1 MDCDAS
7 TDDDD
12 YYEWLRAPDS
22 DEDVL
27 PDDDD
32 RAAPEPL
39 EHRLST
45 GSATNE
51 VAAIDSI
58 AVEDSLSQTLHSP
71 AARPTGAGR
80 GRDVVWTPTPDAK
93 PRRTN
98 SGGSASLPR
107 SRRSDGSSGS
117 RGERR
122 EATRV
127 MSRANERAWR
137 KTSRHARLEFAMNF
151 EGASAPLTL
160 ATARE
165 DKSAAARLRSP
176 SEDSAAAP
184 RLRSPSEDS
193 SAPAPAPER
202 PAEEEETVLD
212 LRRSATAERV
222 VAALEPARRAARVR
236 ATLQSSTLAR
246 LPPPLLSL
254 QLTSLDVSYCAN
266 LNVVAV
272 DAIAAART
280 LRSLAARHVGSGLE
294 ALPAS
299 WAALSLAR
307 LDASENRLHRWPSA
321 LFKFPLDG
329 AKTPL
334 AASLVALDLS
344 RNLLVDVP
352 ASVGCLGALEALD
365 LRDNSLATVDD
376 ALFSSPPSLRR
387 LDLSS
392 NPNLVDLP
400 PTVAAFVSRPGSS
413 LLLRDNAQLRAPPSA
428 VVAGGSDAVAKF
440 YGTLSDA
447 DAALDRQRRRAYL
460 ARRDREL
467 LRRLEAVEARANR
480 RAADP
485 RFAGDGARPPRTA
498 AAAATPRRRAS
509 PSTAA
514 ASRRSRCS
522 SSARPR
528 PPTRSRPR
536 RRARAAA
543 AAAARARRRAARAA
557 STPLASRKSSPALS
571 PLTSR
576 KSSPALSR
584 TKKPRSARAI
594 RRAASEPELAS
605 GPEPEATLGE
615 RRAAQAR
622 LDLEEARLA
631 LRRLGAGDDDGGE
644 EIEILA
650 CFCLPKTIIV
660 HKEGHPSDGKRVP
673 LNANAQLELMREVTG
688 LIEAVPSSQREIVPA
703 ARWPDDVVRALGV
716 DAAGGP
722 RGAAPRLLRPRIFH
736 FSGHN
741 ANEAWWN
748 AGGGSLLFQRD
759 VSRGGGGRGGA
770 FPETSAI
777 TPEPGEFV
785 AVLERCGDNLELCF
799 LNACASVAI
808 ARRIVHDL
816 PNVKVLCWKTAVHD
830 EAARFFAH
838 AFYTYVGDRPCV
850 DTQEAY
856 DAAVAAFKQKYVVG
870 NPHPWPRAGLERRP
884 HGVPAML
891 RGRG

>member
-93 PRRTN
+93 PRRTT

-137 KTSRHARLEFAMNF
+137 KTSRHA
-151 EGASAPLTL
+151 
-160 ATARE
+160 
-165 DKSAAARLRSP
+165 AARVRDEP
-176 SEDSAAAP
+176 ARPPADPGDGARGQVRGRAAPVAVGGFGRGAAAP
-184 RLRSPSEDS
+184 VAVRGFLRA
-193 SAPAPAPER
+193 APARR

-222 VAALEPARRAARVR
+222 VAALEPARRAAR
-236 ATLQSSTLAR
+236 
-246 LPPPLLSL
+246 
-254 QLTSLDVSYCAN
+254 LTSLDVSYCAN

-365 LRDNSLATVDD
+365 LRDNSPRPPTT
-376 ALFSSPPSLRR
+376 LFSSPPSLRR

-428 VVAGGSDAVAKF
+428 VAAGGSGGRQVLRHAERR
-440 YGTLSDA
+440 GRGPRP
-447 DAALDRQRRRAYL
+447 AAPARVPRAP
-460 ARRDREL
+460 
-467 LRRLEAVEARANR
+467 
-480 RAADP
+480 RAAPAP
-485 RFAGDGARPPRTA
+485 RGRRGAREPPPRT
-498 AAAATPRRRAS
+498 
-509 PSTAA
+509 
-514 ASRRSRCS
+514 
-522 SSARPR
+522 
-528 PPTRSRPR
+528 
-536 RRARAAA
+536 
-543 AAAARARRRAARAA
+543 RARRRRRRPADGGGGGDAAAASEPFDGRRIATLALLLERQAEAADAEPPASPSRRRRQRLGRRRAAAPA

-584 TKKPRSARAI
+584 TKKPRSRWPS
-594 RRAASEPELAS
+594 AAPEPELV

-631 LRRLGAGDDDGGE
+631 LRRLGAGDDDGGRSRSSRAS
-644 EIEILA
+644 A
-650 CFCLPKTIIV
+650 C
-660 HKEGHPSDGKRVP
+660 EGDHRAQGGPPERRKRVP

>member
-80 GRDVVWTPTPDAK
+80 GRDVVWTPTRTKRADEQRRLRVAAAVAALGRQQRQ
-93 PRRTN
+93 PRRK
-98 SGGSASLPR
+98 A
-107 SRRSDGSSGS
+107 RSD
-117 RGERR
+117 
-122 EATRV
+122 AT
-127 MSRANERAWR
+127 
-137 KTSRHARLEFAMNF
+137 
-151 EGASAPLTL
+151 P
-160 ATARE
+160 
-165 DKSAAARLRSP
+165 AAA
-176 SEDSAAAP
+176 
-184 RLRSPSEDS
+184 
-193 SAPAPAPER
+193 
-202 PAEEEETVLD
+202 EEETVLD

-222 VAALEPARRAARVR
+222 VAALEPARRATRVR

-254 QLTSLDVSYCAN
+254 QLTSLGVSYCAN

-365 LRDNSLATVDD
+365 LRDNSLATVGD

-428 VVAGGSDAVAKF
+428 VVAGGSDAVVKF

-460 ARRDREL
+460 ARRDRSCS
-467 LRRLEAVEARANR
+467 
-480 RAADP
+480 
-485 RFAGDGARPPRTA
+485 G
-498 AAAATPRRRAS
+498 
-509 PSTAA
+509 
-514 ASRRSRCS
+514 ASR
-522 SSARPR
+522 P
-528 PPTRSRPR
+528 
-536 RRARAAA
+536 
-543 AAAARARRRAARAA
+543 
-557 STPLASRKSSPALS
+557 
-571 PLTSR
+571 
-576 KSSPALSR
+576 
-584 TKKPRSARAI
+584 
-594 RRAASEPELAS
+594 
-605 GPEPEATLGE
+605 
-615 RRAAQAR
+615 
-622 LDLEEARLA
+622 
-631 LRRLGAGDDDGGE
+631 
-644 EIEILA
+644 
-650 CFCLPKTIIV
+650 
-660 HKEGHPSDGKRVP
+660 
-673 LNANAQLELMREVTG
+673 
-688 LIEAVPSSQREIVPA
+688 
-703 ARWPDDVVRALGV
+703 
-716 DAAGGP
+716 
-722 RGAAPRLLRPRIFH
+722 
-736 FSGHN
+736 
-741 ANEAWWN
+741 WN

-759 VSRGGGGRGGA
+759 VSRGGGARGGA

-816 PNVKVLCWKTAVHD
+816 PSVK
-830 EAARFFAH
+830 
-838 AFYTYVGDRPCV
+838 
-850 DTQEAY
+850 EAY

-870 NPHPWPRAGLERRP
+870 NPHRRWPRRQP
-884 HGVPAML
+884 GVPAML
-891 RGRG
+891 RGGVTPTKSHRRESSPQWPADRAVGASRGAQSAMAC

>member
-22 DEDVL
+22 DEDVSQA
-27 PDDDD
+27 DDDD

-71 AARPTGAGR
+71 AARPAGAGR
-80 GRDVVWTPTPDAK
+80 GRDV
-93 PRRTN
+93 
-98 SGGSASLPR
+98 
-107 SRRSDGSSGS
+107 
-117 RGERR
+117 
-122 EATRV
+122 
-127 MSRANERAWR
+127 
-137 KTSRHARLEFAMNF
+137 
-151 EGASAPLTL
+151 
-160 ATARE
+160 
-165 DKSAAARLRSP
+165 
-176 SEDSAAAP
+176 
-184 RLRSPSEDS
+184 
-193 SAPAPAPER
+193 
-202 PAEEEETVLD
+202 
-212 LRRSATAERV
+212 
-222 VAALEPARRAARVR
+222 
-236 ATLQSSTLAR
+236 
-246 LPPPLLSL
+246 
-254 QLTSLDVSYCAN
+254 LTSLGV
-266 LNVVAV
+266 LP
-272 DAIAAART
+272 ART
-280 LRSLAARHVGSGLE
+280 STSSPSTRSRPRGRSGRSPRATSGAASR
-294 ALPAS
+294 LPAS
-299 WAALSLAR
+299 WAALSSGSAFGEPAAPLA
-307 LDASENRLHRWPSA
+307 SA

-413 LLLRDNAQLRAPPSA
+413 LLRATAQLQRAVRGRAREPPAPRTSA
-428 VVAGGSDAVAKF
+428 W
-440 YGTLSDA
+440 
-447 DAALDRQRRRAYL
+447 RRR
-460 ARRDREL
+460 RRP
-467 LRRLEAVEARANR
+467 
-480 RAADP
+480 ADGGGG
-485 RFAGDGARPPRTA
+485 GDA
-498 AAAATPRRRAS
+498 AAASEPFDGRRIATLALLLERQAEAADAEPPAS
-509 PSTAA
+509 PS
-514 ASRRSRCS
+514 S
-522 SSARPR
+522 
-528 PPTRSRPR
+528 PPPPP
-536 RRARAAA
+536 
-543 AAAARARRRAARAA
+543 AARGRRRAAAPA

-703 ARWPDDVVRALGV
+703 TR
-716 DAAGGP
+716 
-722 RGAAPRLLRPRIFH
+722 
-736 FSGHN
+736 
-741 ANEAWWN
+741 WN
-748 AGGGSLLFQRD
+748 AGGSSLLFQRD
-759 VSRGGGGRGGA
+759 VSRRRRQRRV
-770 FPETSAI
+770 PDAI

-816 PNVKVLCWKTAVHD
+816 PN
-830 EAARFFAH
+830 
-838 AFYTYVGDRPCV
+838 
-850 DTQEAY
+850 EAY

-870 NPHPWPRAGLERRP
+870 NPHPTRGLGGAPAARDAQGRGRGLGAEPRAGMVCVQFEVTPTKSHRRESSP
-884 HGVPAML
+884 QWPADRAVGAS
-891 RGRG
+891 RGAQSAMAC